1 MGLTMLMRTLLL
13 ACLLGASLGAG
24 AQQAAPDVRPAVE
37 VTFPSAEPGVMLT
50 AYWAA
55 PQPSDK
61 PAAAVVALHGC
72 NGLPADR
79 TVFAYPRH
87 RYIRLLNDAG
97 AGVLYVDSF
106 GSRGQGDLCAQ
117 KPSERSISE
126 VNRRL
131 DVLGAMQWLAAKP
144 EIDARRL
151 GVVGWSH
158 GGQTVLSV
166 ADASAEVVQQAL
178 VKPAALVA
186 FYPGCNTFEK
196 SFRYEAVAPL
206 LVMSGELDDWTPAA
220 PCKRLTDRLQS
231 GKHLVRYVQY
241 EGSYHAFDSARPV
254 VERGDVGGT
263 KSGKAKVGG
272 NPAAREA
279 SALELMRFFG
289 EHLKLTLASDL
300 ARTAQHA
307 QPVPAFSGF
316 AAVADVQAVPKL
328 SERGQALYHEWLAKP
343 FPRAIAISDKGAM
356 ARGYGPDAMRQA
368 VQNCERLS
376 AQVCRLYAVDGHV
389 VWVKE

>member
-1 MGLTMLMRTLLL
+1 MLLRTLLL
-13 ACLLGASLGAG
+13 VGLASVAFGALAQSATPGA
-24 AQQAAPDVRPAVE
+24 RPTVE
-37 VTFPSAEPGVMLT
+37 VRFPSAEPGVMLT

-55 PQPSDK
+55 PTPTGK
-61 PAAAVVALHGC
+61 PAAAIVALHGC

-79 TVFAYPRH
+79 AVFAYPRH

-131 DVLGAMQWLAAKP
+131 DVLAALQWLAAQP
-144 EIDARRL
+144 QLDAQRL

-158 GGQTVLSV
+158 GGQTVLAV
-166 ADASAEVVQQAL
+166 ADASAEVVRQAP

-186 FYPGCNTFEK
+186 FYPGCKTFEK
-196 SFRYEAVAPL
+196 AFRYEAVAPL

-220 PCKRLTDRLQS
+220 PCKRLTDRLQG
-231 GKHLVRYVQY
+231 GKQVVRYVQY

-263 KSGKAKVGG
+263 RSGKAMVGG

-279 SALELMRFFG
+279 SAAELLRFFR
-289 EHLKLTLASDL
+289 EHLGLAV
-300 ARTAQHA
+300 
-307 QPVPAFSGF
+307 VPESAER
-316 AAVADVQAVPKL
+316 AAHLQGR
-328 SERGQALYHEWLAKP
+328 RG
-343 FPRAIAISDKGAM
+343 
-356 ARGYGPDAMRQA
+356 
-368 VQNCERLS
+368 
-376 AQVCRLYAVDGHV
+376 
-389 VWVKE
+389 